1 MAPKLHLSFLVLFI
15 KASLATWQHVTVM
28 EGETL
33 TLTCPVTQAHRAHV
47 EWKNPEGYLMFF
59 NRDRVLKDKRYSID
73 KLSNTQ
79 FTVSVSDVSF
89 SDGGNYTCHQYK
101 HGVVEKMVEVTVLG
115 PPKMDVV
122 KHGGKWAIKCT
133 AEGNHHP
140 PRISWGLGNRIE
152 VAGKAYHHFENGT
165 RTYLAGDTIQI
176 QTPRRRAVVK
186 CLVHH
191 PALHTEPLMNF
202 VVIGKDSKKLPNTAS
217 TRSPT
222 TKPHSPAATPPA
234 PTQSPGAKETTETST
249 TSRLY
254 WPSSEGSIS
263 LSAVSGDEPAAVT
276 SSTRKHLGST
286 NDAASPVSAS
296 GGTPHETVSE
306 VQSTT
311 GKSLVPESVVTD
323 ENTSHNG
330 KEGNSTSGTPD
341 EMERQMRN
349 EGGSLLVFLV
359 TCLILSLLVVVIFFV
374 IKLRSAHIRWKRE
387 NEESEQSV
395 ESSKSK
401 SSSEERQFQSQRHK
415 GLFNSAFTQYVAEE
429 PGEKAAA
436 AAGAGGAAGAGAGSR
451 PHEAPPPHVASSSAT
466 NHIKETEL

>member
-202 VVIGKDSKKLPNTAS
+202 VVIGKD
-217 TRSPT
+217 
-222 TKPHSPAATPPA
+222 
-234 PTQSPGAKETTETST
+234 
-249 TSRLY
+249 Y
-254 WPSSEGSIS
+254 
-263 LSAVSGDEPAAVT
+263 
-276 SSTRKHLGST
+276 
-286 NDAASPVSAS
+286 DAASPVSAS

-374 IKLRSAHIRWKRE
+374 IKLRSAHIRWKRVFFVTE